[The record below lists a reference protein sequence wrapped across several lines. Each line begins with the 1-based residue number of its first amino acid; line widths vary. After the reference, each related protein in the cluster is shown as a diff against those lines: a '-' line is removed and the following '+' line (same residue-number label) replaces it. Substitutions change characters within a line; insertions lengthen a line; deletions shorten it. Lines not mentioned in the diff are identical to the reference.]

1 MRQYFRAELVYLLCF
16 ICAPSLASEAHIENV
31 VTNKSANGKVSFTV
45 TLRHADKSWDHYAN
59 FWQVETLQGVVLA
72 KRVLHHPHI
81 NEQPFTRSLSSIVI
95 PEGVR
100 QVIVTAGCTLDGKH
114 SNDYLVDL

>member
-1 MRQYFRAELVYLLCF
+1 MRKYFQAKLFYVLCLVCTSSF
-16 ICAPSLASEAHIENV
+16 ASETYIENV
-31 VTNKSANGKVSFTV
+31 EAKKSADNTFRFTV
-45 TLRHADKSWDHYAN
+45 TLRHLDKSWDHYAN

-114 SNDYLVDL
+114 SKNYRVNL